1 MKTLKRLILGGL
13 IGTCMF
19 VLTGCGT
26 TTVNLN
32 KYVTI
37 ESSGYDSMGT
47 AMSTFDY
54 DAFEDDFS
62 GKIKLSKNAK
72 SNELAMEFFE
82 GDDPSEL
89 LIDMCVSR
97 KLDKYSDLSNGDIV
111 TLEWDCDEEVAKNM
125 FNVVFK
131 YSDVEHKVAGL
142 KTVELVNLFDY
153 VNVTFSGISPNGQAT
168 ITTNDNHPAMQ
179 AVSFFADK
187 MYGLKNGDVFV
198 VKIALKQTPES
209 FVNKYGCL
217 FVESEKEYV
226 VDGLAQYVDNIED
239 VSDDLYEKML
249 KQGEDECRAYVANV
263 WSNPENLQEINMIGT
278 YFLNAKEG
286 ATVEKNNQLYYIFE
300 ITGLNSSLE
309 SAVTSYFYVAFDDIM
324 LLPNGECSVDLAGY
338 RTIYYTKWFANEY
351 FVVGNSKYVGY
362 ENLDTLF
369 NKCIVN
375 QIGRYEYTTT
385 VLQ

>member
-111 TLEWDCDEEVAKNM
+111 TLEWDCDEEVAKNCTIVKRVDT
-125 FNVVFK
+125 FFK
-131 YSDVEHKVAGL
+131 EKYLRTVA
-142 KTVELVNLFDY
+142 
-153 VNVTFSGISPNGQAT
+153 
-168 ITTNDNHPAMQ
+168 
-179 AVSFFADK
+179 
-187 MYGLKNGDVFV
+187 
-198 VKIALKQTPES
+198 
-209 FVNKYGCL
+209 
-217 FVESEKEYV
+217 
-226 VDGLAQYVDNIED
+226 
-239 VSDDLYEKML
+239 
-249 KQGEDECRAYVANV
+249 
-263 WSNPENLQEINMIGT
+263 
-278 YFLNAKEG
+278 
-286 ATVEKNNQLYYIFE
+286 
-300 ITGLNSSLE
+300 
-309 SAVTSYFYVAFDDIM
+309 
-324 LLPNGECSVDLAGY
+324 
-338 RTIYYTKWFANEY
+338 
-351 FVVGNSKYVGY
+351 
-362 ENLDTLF
+362 
-369 NKCIVN
+369 
-375 QIGRYEYTTT
+375 
-385 VLQ
+385 